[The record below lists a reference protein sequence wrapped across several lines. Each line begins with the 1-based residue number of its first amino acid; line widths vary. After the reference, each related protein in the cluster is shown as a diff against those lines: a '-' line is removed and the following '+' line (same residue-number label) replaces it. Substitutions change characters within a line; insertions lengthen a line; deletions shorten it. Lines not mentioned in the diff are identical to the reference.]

1 MLASDTM
8 HIAVMEVDGAMV
20 ASATLIVAPNLL
32 RGGRSHGFLENVAVH
47 PDWQGKGNGR
57 VIIRFLL
64 DLAWGADCHHVLL
77 QSGRRDPHVHRFYRE
92 VGFVVGL
99 RAAYV
104 AHRPT

>member
-8 HIAVMEVDGAMV
+8 RVAVMAVDGAMV

-64 DLAWGADCHHVLL
+64 DLAWGATAVMSCCK
-77 QSGRRDPHVHRFYRE
+77 
-92 VGFVVGL
+92 
-99 RAAYV
+99 AV
-104 AHRPT
+104 APTRTYIGSTQNSAS